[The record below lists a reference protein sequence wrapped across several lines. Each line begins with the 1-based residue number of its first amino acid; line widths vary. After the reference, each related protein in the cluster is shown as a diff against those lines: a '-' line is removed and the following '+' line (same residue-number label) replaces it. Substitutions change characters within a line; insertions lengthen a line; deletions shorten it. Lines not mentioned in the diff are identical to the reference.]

1 METLPQE
8 IIQSRIY
15 EIRNLKV
22 MLDSDLAKLYE
33 VETKRIN
40 EAVKNN
46 LDKFPEDFYFELTF
60 EESEILRSKFSIFKD
75 SVNNRKYV
83 PKVFT
88 EQGVYM

>member
-33 VETKRIN
+33 VETKRITTTWYGQR
-40 EAVKNN
+40 E
-46 LDKFPEDFYFELTF
+46 FYIKDINGY
-60 EESEILRSKFSIFKD
+60 ILGFASKA
-75 SVNNRKYV
+75 
-83 PKVFT
+83 
-88 EQGVYM
+88 Q

>member
-60 EESEILRSKFSIFKD
+60 EESEILRSAT
-75 SVNNRKYV
+75 
-83 PKVFT
+83 FT
-88 EQGVYM
+88 

>member
-1 METLPQE
+1 MENLPQE

-46 LDKFPEDFYFELTF
+46 PEKFPEDFYFELTF
-60 EESEILRSKFSIFKD
+60 EEAEILKSKFST
-75 SVNNRKYV
+75 SSWGGRRKAT
-83 PKVFT
+83 KVFT
-88 EQGVYM
+88 EQDVYM